1 MTTRASQG
9 RLSKRLR
16 HPGEIPMLILGAV
29 TFLVLVFYLGTLLFE
44 TLGVGGLA
52 LLIGGIIGLY
62 IARGYINAA
71 ERANS
76 VEITPEQFPDVSH
89 RIGRYAELFELREVP
104 TAYMGQSG
112 GTLNAFASKH
122 NRTNFIRINSDIFEV
137 GSFGLGPRER
147 DTASLDF
154 IIAHELGHV
163 AASHT
168 TYWYTFISGYVSY
181 IPFIGHAL
189 SRAKEFT
196 ADNYG
201 YHAAPD
207 GVSGIVLLSGGKY
220 LYPDVDPQQFVDR
233 ARSDRGIFVFLY
245 NALSSHPIITKRLQA
260 LKYRSRPGRLF

>member
-1 MTTRASQG
+1 
-9 RLSKRLR
+9 
-16 HPGEIPMLILGAV
+16 MLILGSV
-29 TFLVLVFYLGTLLFE
+29 TFLVVVLALGALLFE
-44 TLGVGGLA
+44 AMGVGGVYLVVA
-52 LLIGGIIGLY
+52 GIIGLY

-76 VEITPEQFPDVSH
+76 VEITPEQFPDVSE
-89 RIGRYAELFELREVP
+89 RIDRYAELFELDDVP
-104 TAYMGQSG
+104 TAYMAQSG

-181 IPFIGHAL
+181 IPFVGHAL

-233 ARSDRGIFVFLY
+233 ARSDRGVFVFLY
-245 NALSSHPIITKRLQA
+245 NALSSHPIITKRLEA
-260 LKYRSRPGRLF
+260 LKDRSRPGRLF